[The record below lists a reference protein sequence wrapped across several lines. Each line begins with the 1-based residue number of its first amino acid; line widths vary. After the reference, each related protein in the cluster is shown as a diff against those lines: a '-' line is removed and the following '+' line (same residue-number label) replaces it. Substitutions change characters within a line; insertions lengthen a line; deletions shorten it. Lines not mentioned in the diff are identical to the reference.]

1 MLPVKNKY
9 DEIFEIEV
17 DGWCYG
23 LSNFSGEISPPIV
36 FRVVGELAVSF
47 KAAIES
53 NVIFDLLDVATRIS
67 KAARY
72 LVKEKEIA
80 FAILAHLP
88 SPSTLDED
96 GQFILAQVVDQ
107 VEQAYGG
114 ALERLQKKWIW
125 ERRKEQEALHNSGEA
140 KLKVA

>member
-1 MLPVKNKY
+1 MITPKNRY

-23 LSNFSGEISPPIV
+23 LEHFPGEIQPAIV
-36 FRVVGELAVSF
+36 FRVVGELSVSF
-47 KAAIES
+47 RAAVE
-53 NVIFDLLDVATRIS
+53 NHVIFDLLDVANRL
-67 KAARY
+67 ARAGKY
-72 LVKEKEIA
+72 LVREKEVA

-96 GQFILAQVVDQ
+96 SQFVLAQVVDQ

-114 ALERLQKKWIW
+114 ALERLQKKWLW
-125 ERRKEQEALHNSGEA
+125 ERRKQEEQASQSSE
-140 KLKVA
+140 KLKAA